1 MLLNPM
7 VISILRACFDVGS
20 IFQTITQRID
30 TVILTILLKQM
41 SIVKRLRVPG
51 NANAEVIQ

>member
-7 VISILRACFDVGS
+7 VISILRACHDVGL